1 MGVPEDDRI
10 DAGGGGVQVEAEAF
24 MEDVDQDASHLHHEG
39 GGQVRGPSGPVGVAP
54 DRLHR
59 GDLFQGAENLRVTD
73 VPGVDDE
80 FHALQGLDRLGA
92 QQAVGVGDDADA
104 GLSHENPA
112 GQGRPRRAR
121 LLQVAFCP
129 SYALQLNEPGEP

>member
-1 MGVPEDDRI
+1 MRMPPTSTMRVWGRS
-10 DAGGGGVQVEAEAF
+10 AAQVA
-24 MEDVDQDASHLHHEG
+24 
-39 GGQVRGPSGPVGVAP
+39 PVGVAP
-54 DRLHR
+54 DRVHR
-59 GDLFQGAENLRVTD
+59 GDPLQGAQNLRVAD

-104 GLSHENPA
+104 VLSHENPA

-121 LLQVAFCP
+121 LLQVAFCQ